1 MKKNSGFK
9 RLKNQR
15 FSLTLS
21 LAALIM
27 AFLIISFS
35 IAAVAVWA
43 ILEADIVESDM
54 LIEIL
59 LIILLFVAIT
69 TIIIFSFVILLGRF
83 PLKPINDYINQM
95 NRLAT
100 GDFSARLHFG
110 RLLSKHRTF
119 REIEESFNELAEE
132 LEKTEMLR
140 QDFINNFSHEFKTPI
155 VSIAGLAKLVN
166 KGNLSEEQKRE
177 YLVAIETESLRL
189 ANMATN
195 VLNLTKVENQTILSE
210 TNTYNVSEQI
220 RTCVLL
226 LENQW
231 SSKDIELS
239 LDFEEYELEAN
250 EELMK
255 QVFINLLDN
264 AIKFSPSGARVS
276 VEILDKGNEL
286 SVIIT
291 NEGKEIPPESLDKI
305 WNKFY
310 QADESHATMGNGV
323 GLAIVKKIVKLH
335 YGHIS
340 VKSEEGETSFKVTLP
355 KKHKKLLKENN

>member
-119 REIEESFNELAEE
+119 REIEESFNELAE
-132 LEKTEMLR
+132 
-140 QDFINNFSHEFKTPI
+140 
-155 VSIAGLAKLVN
+155 
-166 KGNLSEEQKRE
+166 
-177 YLVAIETESLRL
+177 
-189 ANMATN
+189 
-195 VLNLTKVENQTILSE
+195 
-210 TNTYNVSEQI
+210 
-220 RTCVLL
+220 
-226 LENQW
+226 
-231 SSKDIELS
+231 
-239 LDFEEYELEAN
+239 
-250 EELMK
+250 
-255 QVFINLLDN
+255 
-264 AIKFSPSGARVS
+264 
-276 VEILDKGNEL
+276 
-286 SVIIT
+286 
-291 NEGKEIPPESLDKI
+291 
-305 WNKFY
+305 
-310 QADESHATMGNGV
+310 
-323 GLAIVKKIVKLH
+323 
-335 YGHIS
+335 GHILFEFMGRQPLRPDRIS
-340 VKSEEGETSFKVTLP
+340 I
-355 KKHKKLLKENN
+355 